1 MADRLDELLRR
12 LPSDAMPA
20 DLPARIQL
28 GLRAQRTVERR
39 SRVLSDAAMAGLA
52 LIGLFALIPNV
63 TGAGALPRLGTLESS
78 TTWVGQF
85 GAAPALAVWEALT
98 GGLNFLRALAGTMG
112 LEGVLGLIL
121 FSVPLFVWLRRLMPD
136 RSRASDLAAGW
147 PGMTQEEGVGA

>member
-1 MADRLDELLRR
+1 MADRMDELLRR

-28 GLRAQRTVERR
+28 GLREQRAVERR
-39 SRVLSDAAMAGLA
+39 GRVLSDAAMAGLA
-52 LIGLFALIPNV
+52 LIGLIVLIPNV
-63 TGAGALPRLGTLESS
+63 SGAGVLPRLGTLESS

-85 GAAPALAVWEALT
+85 GSAPAPAVWLALT
-98 GGLNFLRALAGTMG
+98 GALSWLRALAGIMG

-136 RSRASDLAAGW
+136 RRRASDHAAGW
-147 PGMTQEEGVGA
+147 PGMTQEEGAGA